1 MWIYEKKLEFPVKIT
16 KPDANMAKIILDA
29 YGGGDGEI
37 GAALRYLSQRYTM
50 VTPQAKATLNDIG
63 TEELAHLEIVGS
75 MFEQLTNGLTD
86 KEIEASSLKPY
97 YVSHGLGVYPAGA
110 SGDAFTASA
119 LQSKGNPITDLYED
133 MSAEQKAKA
142 MYEYLIN
149 MATDQSV
156 IKVLNFLRE
165 REIVHFQRFGEALDI
180 VKSSLNGERVFFME
194 KPDFMKSE

>member
-16 KPDANMAKIILDA
+16 RPDANMAKIVLDA

-50 VTPQAKATLNDIG
+50 VTPQGKATLNDIG
-63 TEELAHLEIVGS
+63 TEELGHLEIVGS

-86 KEIEASSLKPY
+86 KEIANSNLEPY
-97 YVSHGLGVYPAGA
+97 YVEHGLGVYPAGA
-110 SGDAFTASA
+110 SGNAFTAAA

-142 MYEYLIN
+142 MYEY
-149 MATDQSV
+149 
-156 IKVLNFLRE
+156 
-165 REIVHFQRFGEALDI
+165 
-180 VKSSLNGERVFFME
+180 FFE
-194 KPDFMKSE
+194 FS